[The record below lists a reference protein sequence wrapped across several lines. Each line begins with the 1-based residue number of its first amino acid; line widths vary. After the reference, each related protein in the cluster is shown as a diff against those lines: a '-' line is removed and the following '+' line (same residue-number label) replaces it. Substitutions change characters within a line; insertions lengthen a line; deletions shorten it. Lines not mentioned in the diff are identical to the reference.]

1 MSAVAAEPLSA
12 PERELAPAAERGL
25 LLIAPMGIE
34 ARALRRALPEV
45 EIARSGVGPR
55 RARRIAAQLASQ
67 PAGAVAVAGFAG
79 ALSDALEPGEL
90 VVASELLTPSGAVA
104 ASCPGAG
111 VIAGLLARR
120 GLAARVGPVV
130 SVQAPALGA
139 ARRAMLA
146 RTGALAVDME
156 SAWLAAAAAGRP
168 FAVVRAVMDTPR
180 HELWRP
186 RAVLAG
192 IRAASRS
199 LWFAAT
205 ALAEWE
211 RAVAPRELVMAA
223 PRASCAGVERAI
235 DVVERTLDQYGAPV
249 YMRKQIVHNRHVVAE
264 LERRGAICV
273 DDLDE
278 IPDGSTVV
286 FSAHGVSPQVRRQA
300 EHKELRVVD
309 ATCPLVGKVHAE
321 ARRFAKAGYTIVL
334 VGHEGHEEIEGTA
347 GEAPAQIHVI
357 ARAEEVDALEVED
370 PQRVAYLTQT
380 TLAVDET
387 AGVVERLRE
396 RFPEI
401 VGPRSDDI
409 CYATQNRQDA
419 VRALADSCDV
429 VLVVGSR
436 NSSNSNRLVE
446 VARRRGC
453 AAHLVDDET
462 QIDPRWLAGARRV
475 GVTAGASSPERI
487 VQRVVRA
494 LRVLG
499 ELQIS
504 EHAVARENVRFALP
518 REVRV

>member
-1 MSAVAAEPLSA
+1 VSNEPRDLSPAA
-12 PERELAPAAERGL
+12 PEVRASSRQRGL
-25 LLIAPMGIE
+25 LLIAPMSIE
-34 ARALRRALPEV
+34 ARALGRALPEAQIV
-45 EIARSGVGPR
+45 RSGVGPR
-55 RARRIAAQLASQ
+55 RARRAAAALSGH
-67 PAGAVAVAGFAG
+67 PARAVAVAGFAG
-79 ALSDALEPGEL
+79 ALSDELEPGEL
-90 VVASELLTPSGAVA
+90 IVASELRTPAGTVA

-111 VIAGLLARR
+111 VIAGLLTRR
-120 GLAARVGPVV
+120 GLRARVGAVV
-130 SVQAPALGA
+130 SVHAPLFGS

-146 RTGALAVDME
+146 RSGALVVDME
-156 SAWLAAAAAGRP
+156 SAWLAGAAAGRP
-168 FAVVRAVMDTPR
+168 FAVVRAVLDTPR
-180 HELWRP
+180 HELWQTGR
-186 RAVLAG
+186 LLSG
-192 IRAASRS
+192 LRAASRS
-199 LWFAAT
+199 LSFAAT

-211 RAVAPRELVMAA
+211 RTVAPRELVMAA

-273 DDLDE
+273 DELDE
-278 IPDGSTVV
+278 VPDGSTVV
-286 FSAHGVSPQVRRQA
+286 FSAHGVSPRVRRQA
-300 EHKELRVVD
+300 QRKELNVVD

-357 ARAEEVDALEVED
+357 ARAEEVDELEIDD
-370 PQRVAYLTQT
+370 PARVAYLTQT

-387 AGVVERLRE
+387 AGVVQRLRE

-429 VLVVGSR
+429 VLVVGSH

-462 QIDPRWLAGARRV
+462 QIDPRWLVGARRV
-475 GVTAGASSPERI
+475 GVTAGASSPERL
-487 VQRVVRA
+487 VQRVLRA

-499 ELQIS
+499 DLQIS
-504 EHAVARENVRFALP
+504 EHAVARETVHFALP

>member
-1 MSAVAAEPLSA
+1 MSAA
-12 PERELAPAAERGL
+12 PSSIHGRGL
-25 LLIAPMGIE
+25 LLIAPMAVE

-45 EIARSGVGPR
+45 EIVRSGVGPR
-55 RARRIAAQLASQ
+55 RARRAAARMADH

-79 ALSDALEPGEL
+79 ALSDDLEPGEL
-90 VVASELLTPSGAVA
+90 IVASELLTPSGTLA

-120 GLAARVGPVV
+120 GLRARVGPLV
-130 SVQAPALGA
+130 STQAPVFGA

-156 SAWLAAAAAGRP
+156 SVWLAGAAAGRP
-168 FAVVRAVMDTPR
+168 FAVVRAVTDTPR
-180 HELWRP
+180 HELWRA
-186 RAVLAG
+186 RSVLGAM
-192 IRAASRS
+192 RVASRA

-235 DVVERTLDQYGAPV
+235 DVVERTLDQFGPPV

-273 DDLDE
+273 DELDE
-278 IPDGSTVV
+278 VPDGSTVV

-300 EHKELRVVD
+300 ERKELRVVD

-334 VGHEGHEEIEGTA
+334 VGHEGHEEIEGTS
-347 GEAPAQIHVI
+347 GEAPAQIRVI
-357 ARAEEVDALEVED
+357 ARAEDVDALEVED
-370 PQRVAYLTQT
+370 PERIAYLTQT

-462 QIDPRWLAGARRV
+462 QIDPRWLVGARRI
-475 GVTAGASSPERI
+475 GVTAGASSPERL

-504 EHAVARENVRFALP
+504 EHAVARETVRFALP